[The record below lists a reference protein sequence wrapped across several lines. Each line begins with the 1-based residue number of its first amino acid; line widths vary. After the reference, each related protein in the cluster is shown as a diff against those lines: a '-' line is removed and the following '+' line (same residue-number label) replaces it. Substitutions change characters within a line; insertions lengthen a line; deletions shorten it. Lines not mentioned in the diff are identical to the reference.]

1 MSKIETMSGDHLL
14 TILIPTRNRAAKLG
28 DALGSLVRAIEHA
41 DCAGKVVVTCVD
53 NYSTDATRSVVEQ
66 FAATRAFVEYRH
78 QDRECRTAEE
88 SLQNALQYARG
99 DYVWSFGDDD
109 QVIEAALMR
118 LLPVLEGQNPD
129 FILLNLV
136 ALVDGA
142 THGYFEAPYPAIRYA
157 RGLDLFRDLGL
168 VSATTTISCLC
179 FRRAALSVAEWQRLS
194 GISPIYSH
202 SVAMMLAFHDRPA
215 VVIPNPIVVYTAN
228 TLSEEYGRITR
239 VATER
244 RQLTRYS
251 FTIGLIRLLTEA
263 SSRLGLPLETFHT
276 FEEIELS
283 ESNWLAKNSLL
294 GFFVARMVLEQIQL
308 GRKSGRTE
316 ERFTDEQRQTI
327 LGFFERSPHP
337 MLANTMQVAFGLD
350 RGRQGVSEARALR
363 LLRDLSGSLEA
374 AENTWFIAGRSTPDA
389 ARRAAILFPKGRPF
403 KFARGTPGGSD
414 GEPMRMEPGAL
425 ALTILIPTY
434 NRGRNLARQLRGLAE
449 SALGHEHD
457 VEVLVAVNACTD
469 RTAAVLRAA
478 KHMLPNLRALEYQ
491 EFVDSAEE
499 NVNRAIP
506 QAWGRYVWLLGDDDE
521 IVVPTL
527 QLLLNMV
534 RSGTGADA
542 YVFNQ
547 LNAKEYEAGVNLH
560 RHNLIHDF
568 ELPGAMREESAL
580 VECDYRD
587 LVRRHGLTTA
597 MALLSRHVV
606 RKAAFIDSADYIA
619 VSKIYSHVFGFMRA
633 LAGKRTVFVNYPLVA
648 RKTSEVTERF
658 RRLTRKASQPI
669 YWPWTTGLIRLARHA
684 EKAGVVD
691 PGFLVG
697 VVETHPDGSH
707 FQLVDEMFIQMLRQ
721 MMHYVETGEPM
732 QLPSADDM
740 REFLEYFQ
748 ELAPKVDLPV
758 MTMATLHAR
767 LEGGRHMQIARRL
780 SSAALLPRLAPFM
793 HELKDVKRYM
803 LKGATIQP
811 DVGAMDRLIF
821 FLAQKARRNPWLYSV
836 GRTLLAAKAF
846 GLGARMQK
854 SIASVSEER
863 GPWP

>member
-1 MSKIETMSGDHLL
+1 MPTIPLL
-14 TILIPTRNRAAKLG
+14 TILIPTRSRAAKLS
-28 DALGSLVRAIEHA
+28 DALASLVCAIEYA
-41 DCAGKVVVTCVD
+41 DCAQRVVVTCVD
-53 NYSTDATRSVVEQ
+53 NYSTDATRSVVER
-66 FAATRAFVEYRH
+66 FAATHAFVEYRH

-88 SLQNALQYARG
+88 SLQNALQYAAG
-99 DYVWSFGDDD
+99 EYIWSFGDDD
-109 QVIEAALMR
+109 RVVEAVLAELM
-118 LLPVLEGQNPD
+118 PVLEGASPD
-129 FILLNLV
+129 FVLLNLV
-136 ALVDGA
+136 AQVGEA
-142 THGYFEAPYPAIRYA
+142 VHGYFEAPYPTIAYA
-157 RGLDLFRDLGL
+157 QGLDLFRDFGL
-168 VSATTTISCLC
+168 ISATTTISCLC
-179 FRRAALSVAEWQRLS
+179 FRRGGLSVREWQRLS

-202 SVAMMLAFHDRPA
+202 SVAMMLAYHDRPA
-215 VVIPNPIVVYTAN
+215 VVIPKPVVVYTAN
-228 TLSEEYGRITR
+228 TLSEERGRITR
-239 VATER
+239 VATEQ
-244 RQLTRYS
+244 RQLTLYS
-251 FTIGLIRLLTEA
+251 FTLGLIRLLTEA
-263 SSRLGLPLETFHT
+263 SARLGLSVEAFHA

-283 ESNWLAKNSLL
+283 KSSWRVKNSLL
-294 GFFVARMVLEQIQL
+294 GFFIARMVLEQILL

-316 ERFTDEQRQTI
+316 ERFTDKQRQTI
-327 LGFFERSPHP
+327 LDFFERSPHP
-337 MLANTMQVAFGLD
+337 VLANTMHVAFGLD
-350 RGRQGVSEARALR
+350 RGRQGVSEARVLR
-363 LLRDLSGSLEA
+363 LLRDLSGSLET
-374 AENTWFIAGRSTPDA
+374 AEDAWFIAGRSTPDA
-389 ARRAAILFPKGRPF
+389 ARRAAILYPKGRPF

-414 GEPMRMEPGAL
+414 GEPMRMESGAL

-434 NRGRNLARQLRGLAE
+434 NRGRNLARQLRGFAE

-457 VEVLVAVNACTD
+457 VEVLVAVNASTD

-499 NVNRAIP
+499 NVNRAFP
-506 QAWGRYVWLLGDDDE
+506 QAHGRYVWLLGDDDE

-527 QLLLNMV
+527 HLLLNMV
-534 RSGTGADA
+534 RSGTEADA

-547 LNAKEYEAGVNLH
+547 LNAREYKAGANLH
-560 RHNLIHDF
+560 SHNLIHDF
-568 ELPGAMREESAL
+568 ELPGAMREDSAL

-597 MALLSRHVV
+597 MAFLSRHVV
-606 RKAAFIDSADYIA
+606 RKTAFVDSADYIA

-633 LAGKRTVFVNYPLVA
+633 LAGKRAVFVNYPLVA
-648 RKTSEVTERF
+648 RKTSEVMERF

-691 PGFLVG
+691 PDFLVE

-707 FQLVDEMFIQMLRQ
+707 FRLADEMFMQMLRQ
-721 MMHYVETGEPM
+721 MMHYVETGESI

-748 ELAPKVDLPV
+748 ELAPKEGLPV

-767 LEGGRHMQIARRL
+767 LEGVRHMQTARRL
-780 SSAALLPRLAPFM
+780 PKAALLPRLAPFM
-793 HELKDVKRYM
+793 HELRDVKRYV
-803 LKGATIQP
+803 LKRATIQP

-836 GRTLLAAKAF
+836 GRKLLAARVF

-854 SIASVSEER
+854 SIASVSEVKSP
-863 GPWP
+863 GS